1 MQVMKRRVLLFL
13 IGLAT
18 FLTAAPPAGKPLLN
32 GNDLSGWKGPHGT
45 WQVVGG
51 VALLPDNAKGF
62 KAEPGKGIIL
72 NSLQGP
78 TVDLL
83 TEAGHGD
90 CELHVEFCVPEGS
103 NSGVYL
109 MGRYEVQIFDSF
121 KKTKVAY
128 SDCGGLYEGVENGQ
142 GYPGKAPAVNASKA
156 PGEWQ
161 SFDITF
167 RGPRFDAAGKKTQ
180 HAKFLKVIHNGQLI
194 HENVEVTGPTR
205 SAAFSD
211 EKAEGPLKLQGDHGP
226 VAFRNLFLKPLAD

>member
-1 MQVMKRRVLLFL
+1 MHRLLFPL
-13 IGLAT
+13 LALAT
-18 FLTAAPPAGKPLLN
+18 LLTAAAPAGKPDVN
-32 GNDLSGWKGPHGT
+32 GNDLSEWKSPHGT
-45 WQVVGG
+45 WKITGG
-51 VALLPDNAKGF
+51 VTLLPENP
-62 KAEPGKGIIL
+62 KAFQAQTGHGVML
-72 NSLQGP
+72 NSPGGN

-83 TEAGHGD
+83 SEAPHAD
-90 CELHVEFCVPEGS
+90 CELHLEFCVPQGS

-121 KKTKVAY
+121 GKSKVAY

-142 GYPGKAPAVNASKA
+142 GYPGKPPAINASKA

-167 RGPRFDAAGKKTQ
+167 RAPRFDAAGKKTE
-180 HAKFLKVIHNGQLI
+180 HARFLKVVHNGQLI

-211 EKAEGPLKLQGDHGP
+211 EKGEGPLKLQGDHGP
-226 VAFRNLFLKPLAD
+226 VAFRNLVLKRLAK